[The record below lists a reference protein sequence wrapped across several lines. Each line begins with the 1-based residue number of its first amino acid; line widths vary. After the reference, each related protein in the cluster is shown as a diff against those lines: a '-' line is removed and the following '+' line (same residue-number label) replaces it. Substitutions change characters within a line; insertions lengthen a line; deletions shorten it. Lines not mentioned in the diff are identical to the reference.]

1 MSRTSRAS
9 RSGSP
14 SQESTYGTP
23 NGANRR
29 LDALEATQT
38 RVLGLLERIESRLE
52 LIDPV
57 PGMENPLKSRLSLSG
72 NSRKSIESLHGIL
85 PTTPAPSRMKDEG
98 SEEPSLKAEAKAD
111 FTVTTPTVFE
121 FKEITYLSLHMIK
134 QLEHELEVYRT
145 RPQNRSQNI
154 YLFSDKY
161 MSLNFRN
168 WFCDRLSDRF
178 QDGDVE
184 VADEDKLKTYDDQV
198 MIQFFKL
205 ALKPKDARESID
217 LISKIVDTEL
227 SRHKDKLK
235 TYAWS
240 QVVTWTNAIQKV
252 FQILE
257 YYLANIQ
264 SDTDKLN
271 PPPMRKDNMLKLKGL
286 NELLTEKLY
295 PTDIGVAMNE
305 TFQELKLLEK
315 HSKGFSSLT
324 QYMFASRKVF
334 ASFVESYRKH
344 EVFIKAA
351 HKHNQ
356 KSKTKETF
364 GLITSQ
370 LSSLTTKQQEELS
383 QQVLH
388 SESYDEETNKELL
401 SDITSLCSLSDT
413 IMQERLNALEKEGQT
428 LDKICCY
435 RNMNGGR
442 CKEVN
447 CPYSHSLEDQAL
459 YYKLKLNKVE
469 QDIAAKGQKLHA
481 VETSLDSDN
490 HEAT

>member
-1 MSRTSRAS
+1 MSRSSRAS

-14 SQESTYGTP
+14 SQESAYGTP

-29 LDALEATQT
+29 LDALEATQA

-57 PGMENPLKSRLSLSG
+57 PGMENPLKSRPSLSG
-72 NSRKSIESLHGIL
+72 NRRKSIESLHGIL
-85 PTTPAPSRMKDEG
+85 PTTPAPSRMKDE
-98 SEEPSLKAEAKAD
+98 SSDEPSLKAEAKAD

-257 YYLANIQ
+257 YYLSNIQ
-264 SDTDKLN
+264 SDSDKLN

-324 QYMFASRKVF
+324 QYMLASRKVF
-334 ASFVESYRKH
+334 AS
-344 EVFIKAA
+344 
-351 HKHNQ
+351 
-356 KSKTKETF
+356 
-364 GLITSQ
+364 
-370 LSSLTTKQQEELS
+370 
-383 QQVLH
+383 
-388 SESYDEETNKELL
+388 
-401 SDITSLCSLSDT
+401 
-413 IMQERLNALEKEGQT
+413 
-428 LDKICCY
+428 
-435 RNMNGGR
+435 
-442 CKEVN
+442 
-447 CPYSHSLEDQAL
+447 
-459 YYKLKLNKVE
+459 
-469 QDIAAKGQKLHA
+469 
-481 VETSLDSDN
+481 
-490 HEAT
+490 

>member
-1 MSRTSRAS
+1 MSTASRAS

-14 SQESTYGTP
+14 IADSAYGTP
-23 NGANRR
+23 NSATRR
-29 LDALEATQT
+29 LDALESNQA
-38 RVLGLLERIESRLE
+38 RVLSILERMETRME

-57 PGMENPLKSRLSLSG
+57 PGTENPLKGRSSLSG
-72 NSRKSIESLHGIL
+72 ARRRSIESLHGIL
-85 PTTPAPSRMKDEG
+85 PTTPAPSKPKDWD
-98 SEEPSLKAEAKAD
+98 SEDPNYKAEAKAD

-145 RPQNRSQNI
+145 LPQNRSQNI

-161 MSLNFRN
+161 MSLNFRS

-227 SRHKDKLK
+227 ARHKDKLK

-240 QVVTWTNAIQKV
+240 QVISWTNAIQKV
-252 FQILE
+252 FLMLE

-264 SDTDKLN
+264 SDSDKSN
-271 PPPMRKDNMLKLKGL
+271 PPPMRKDNMLKIKGL
-286 NELLTEKLY
+286 NEVLTEKLY

-305 TFQELKLLEK
+305 TFQDLKLLEK

-324 QYMFASRKVF
+324 QYMLASRKVF
-334 ASFVESYRKH
+334 AQFVESYRKH

-351 HKHNQ
+351 HRHNQ

-383 QQVLH
+383 QQVLS
-388 SESYDEETNKELL
+388 SESFDEETNKELL

-413 IMQERLNALEKEGQT
+413 IMQERLNALEKDGKT

-481 VETSLDSDN
+481 VESSLDSDN